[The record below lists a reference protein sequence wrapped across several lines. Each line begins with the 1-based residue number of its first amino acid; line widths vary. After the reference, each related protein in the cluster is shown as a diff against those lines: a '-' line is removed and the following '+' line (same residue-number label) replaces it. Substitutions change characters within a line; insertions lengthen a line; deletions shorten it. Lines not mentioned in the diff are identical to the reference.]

1 MSSKINWSEFRRR
14 WFGFEE
20 GYDRVLGILRYRYA
34 DEKQHADRFIQHAP
48 KQRYPQFREALLRI
62 AAEELKHADS
72 IAEKI
77 KDLGGWLPAVVKT
90 SPMEG
95 NSWRCLLEDLEEE
108 SRCAA
113 ELEEELLTIES
124 DYPDVIELLHRID
137 EEERKHQEEIREM
150 LMRSDPQ
157 ALPAA

>member
-1 MSSKINWSEFRRR
+1 MSFKIIWSEFRRR
-14 WFGFEE
+14 WFGSER
-20 GYDRVLGILRYRYA
+20 GYDTVLGILRHRYT
-34 DEKQHADRFIQHAP
+34 DEKEHADRFLLHAQ
-48 KQRYPQFREALLRI
+48 KAHYPQFREKLVRI
-62 AAEELKHADS
+62 ASEELKHADS

-108 SRCAA
+108 RRCAA
-113 ELEEELLTIES
+113 ELEEDMLTIES